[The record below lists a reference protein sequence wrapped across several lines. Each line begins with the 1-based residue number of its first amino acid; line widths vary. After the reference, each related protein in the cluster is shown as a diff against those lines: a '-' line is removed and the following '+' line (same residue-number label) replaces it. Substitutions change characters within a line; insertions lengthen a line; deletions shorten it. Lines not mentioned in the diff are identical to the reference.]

1 VTLCLSRIVFPTGD
15 EFQRGEIGER
25 LVSAHAVVGVFPM
38 TQLKIEARRL
48 VRVRVH
54 LVELFMVGAVGAL
67 DMSVQFRRLRL
78 TSALELGG
86 ELAAAV
92 DL

>member
-1 VTLCLSRIVFPTGD
+1 
-15 EFQRGEIGER
+15 
-25 LVSAHAVVGVFPM
+25 M